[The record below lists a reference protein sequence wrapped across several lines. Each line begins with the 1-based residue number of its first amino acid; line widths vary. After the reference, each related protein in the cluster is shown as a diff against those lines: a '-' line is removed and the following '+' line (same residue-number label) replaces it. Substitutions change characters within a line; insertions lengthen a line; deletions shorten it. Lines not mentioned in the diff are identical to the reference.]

1 MDFTLIN
8 IINQIIPWFAVIA
21 MELVFIIPVAQ
32 KRRLFVPRLMLG
44 NMAGIFYTFTYF
56 PFYRIAKLTPTD
68 QIEAALIYIWWGIFY
83 FLTIGVILWWFDLT
97 KGQAMLRCIMGMCIY
112 AVGNTV
118 MQNFMIGL
126 WFPTLIKENIFLYLA
141 LDAGCYVVLGVI
153 GYFGF
158 AKNMGTMKTLY
169 GMDTPLVYGF
179 FSILL
184 VFANIVWD
192 ISNGI
197 FQHAIMPITTVEKYA
212 YVVVSV
218 QYFCAFTSVVF
229 SVFVLFLLFLFY
241 RISYIRQEENM
252 LLYLQSEKEKQYE
265 FSRQTI
271 DVINQKCHDLK
282 RQIQALRFSKDS
294 EREKLY
300 QDTQNVADFF
310 NYVVKTENE
319 MLNTILTEKGLLC
332 HSRNIRLTCTVDSCC
347 FNRISVVDLY
357 TIFSNALDNAIEC
370 VEKYEE
376 EGKKIISVHIS
387 QVGSMN
393 CIMIENYC
401 EEALNYMDGQ
411 LITSKH
417 DKNYHGFG
425 VKSIQMLVKKYK
437 GDTRIDYSNHTFCIQ
452 IMLPA

>member
-1 MDFTLIN
+1 MEFTLIN
-8 IINQIIPWFAVIA
+8 IMDQIIIWFEVIA
-21 MELVFIIPVAQ
+21 LELVFIIPAAQ
-32 KRRLFVPRLMLG
+32 TRRLFVLRFISG
-44 NMAGIFYTFTYF
+44 NLLGIFYALTYF
-56 PFYRIAKLTPTD
+56 PFYHIAKLMPTN
-68 QIEAALIYIWWGIFY
+68 QIEAVLIYIWWGVFY
-83 FLTIGVILWWFDLT
+83 FLTIGVILWWFELT

-112 AVGNTV
+112 AVGNTII
-118 MQNFMIGL
+118 QNFVIGL
-126 WFPTLIKENIFLYLA
+126 WFPTLIKENSLLYLA
-141 LDAGCYVVLGVI
+141 VEVGCYVGLGMI
-153 GYFGF
+153 GYLVF
-158 AKNMGTMKTLY
+158 AKNMRVMKTLY
-169 GMDTPLVYGF
+169 GMDTPLVYWF
-179 FSILL
+179 FSLLL

-197 FQHAIMPITTVEKYA
+197 FQHAIMPLTTIEKYT
-212 YVVVSV
+212 YVVISV

-229 SVFVLFLLFLFY
+229 SIFVLFLLFLFY
-241 RISYIRQEENM
+241 KISYIRQEENM

-294 EREKLY
+294 ERDKLY
-300 QDTQNVADFF
+300 QETQEAADFF
-310 NYVVKTENE
+310 NYIVKTDNE

-332 HSRNIRLTCTVDSCC
+332 HNQKIRLTCTVNSCC

-370 VEKYEE
+370 VEKYDE

-387 QVGSMN
+387 QIGSMN

-401 EEALNYMDGQ
+401 EEELNYQDGQ
-411 LITSKH
+411 LMTSKI
-417 DKNYHGFG
+417 DKDYHGFG
-425 VKSIQMLVKKYK
+425 VKSIQMLVKKYN
-437 GDTRIDYSNHTFCIQ
+437 GDTRIEYSNHTFCIQ